1 LCFLEL
7 EWLQAIGSEVAAE
20 TNRSAVT
27 NAPANMV
34 AFSRIELSE
43 ANISKPLL
51 HFLGDPTIGPRN

>member
-1 LCFLEL
+1 
-7 EWLQAIGSEVAAE
+7 VAAE

-43 ANISKPLL
+43 ANIFKTPFA
-51 HFLGDPTIGPRN
+51 FLGDPTIGPRS